1 MCPRR
6 SSTSIEIGVFG
17 TRKGDRLKVL
27 FRKWRSKLYLDG
39 PVCSACGK
47 ELLAHIRGGMCPEC
61 EKTSVKLGTDIC
73 GKCGRV
79 LANEAEFC
87 DTCIRNERAFVR
99 ARSCYVYEGA
109 PKKFVYRLKFGG
121 RRYLAA
127 FIAEAMVDRYLDC
140 GFECDCVVAVP
151 LSAKRKRKRGYN
163 QAELIAEELSSRLK
177 LPLIDGALVF
187 RSLEDVGGNSGLIQQ
202 LTVYIDFQSFFIK
215 VVKRNFFSNL
225 AIVFITLLH
234 FGNGNFFAVDNGGHA
249 VFSGR
254 AGIERIQHQQG
265 ESSRGCI
272 ALSASAERTACSRL
286 YTRPP
291 SPSSTM
297 TDARNPHACARRT
310 ESIICATCSVFPTR
324 SRSGCI
330 PVSSPR

>member
-87 DTCIRNERAFVR
+87 DTCIRSERAFVR

-151 LSAKRKRKRGYN
+151 LSAKRKHKRGYN

-177 LPLIDGALVF
+177 LPLIDGALVKTKENKPQTKLTRREREENVRGVYEVTSPETF
-187 RSLEDVGGNSGLIQQ
+187 KGRRVLVVDDVMTTGATLGEVSRVLYKAKARSVEA
-202 LTVYIDFQSFFIK
+202 LTY
-215 VVKRNFFSNL
+215 
-225 AIVFITLLH
+225 
-234 FGNGNFFAVDNGGHA
+234 
-249 VFSGR
+249 
-254 AGIERIQHQQG
+254 
-265 ESSRGCI
+265 
-272 ALSASAERTACSRL
+272 CS
-286 YTRPP
+286 TRFV
-291 SPSSTM
+291 SPSENILNEEDFYEDEM
-297 TDARNPHACARRT
+297 
-310 ESIICATCSVFPTR
+310 V
-324 SRSGCI
+324 
-330 PVSSPR
+330 

>member
-17 TRKGDRLKVL
+17 TRKWDRLKVL

-73 GKCGRV
+73 GKCGRG

-163 QAELIAEELSSRLK
+163 QSELIAEELSCRLK
-177 LPLIDGALVF
+177 LPLIDGALVKTKENKSQAKLKRREREENVRGVYEVTSPETF
-187 RSLEDVGGNSGLIQQ
+187 KGRRVLVVDDVMTTGATLGEVSRVLYKAKARSVEA
-202 LTVYIDFQSFFIK
+202 LTY
-215 VVKRNFFSNL
+215 
-225 AIVFITLLH
+225 
-234 FGNGNFFAVDNGGHA
+234 
-249 VFSGR
+249 
-254 AGIERIQHQQG
+254 
-265 ESSRGCI
+265 
-272 ALSASAERTACSRL
+272 CS
-286 YTRPP
+286 TRFV
-291 SPSSTM
+291 SPSENILNEEDFYEDEM
-297 TDARNPHACARRT
+297 
-310 ESIICATCSVFPTR
+310 V
-324 SRSGCI
+324 
-330 PVSSPR
+330 

>member
-27 FRKWRSKLYLDG
+27 FRKLRSKLYLDG

-47 ELLAHIRGGMCPEC
+47 ELLSHIRGGLCPEC

-73 GKCGRV
+73 GKCGRA

-177 LPLIDGALVF
+177 LPLIDGALVKTKENKPQTKLTKREREENVRGVYDVTSPETF
-187 RSLEDVGGNSGLIQQ
+187 KGRRVLVVDDVMTTGATLGEVSRILYKAKARSVEA
-202 LTVYIDFQSFFIK
+202 LTY
-215 VVKRNFFSNL
+215 
-225 AIVFITLLH
+225 
-234 FGNGNFFAVDNGGHA
+234 
-249 VFSGR
+249 
-254 AGIERIQHQQG
+254 
-265 ESSRGCI
+265 
-272 ALSASAERTACSRL
+272 CS
-286 YTRPP
+286 TRFV
-291 SPSSTM
+291 SPSENILNEEDFYEDEM
-297 TDARNPHACARRT
+297 
-310 ESIICATCSVFPTR
+310 V
-324 SRSGCI
+324 
-330 PVSSPR
+330 

>member
-17 TRKGDRLKVL
+17 TRKGNRLKVL

-47 ELLAHIRGGMCPEC
+47 ELLSHIRGGMCPEC

-177 LPLIDGALVF
+177 LPLIDGALVKTKENKSQAKLKRREREENVRGVYEVTSPETF
-187 RSLEDVGGNSGLIQQ
+187 KGRRVLVVDDVMTTGATLGEVSRVLYKAKARSVEA
-202 LTVYIDFQSFFIK
+202 LTY
-215 VVKRNFFSNL
+215 
-225 AIVFITLLH
+225 
-234 FGNGNFFAVDNGGHA
+234 
-249 VFSGR
+249 
-254 AGIERIQHQQG
+254 
-265 ESSRGCI
+265 
-272 ALSASAERTACSRL
+272 CS
-286 YTRPP
+286 TRFV
-291 SPSSTM
+291 SPSENILNEEDFYEDEM
-297 TDARNPHACARRT
+297 
-310 ESIICATCSVFPTR
+310 V
-324 SRSGCI
+324 
-330 PVSSPR
+330 

>member
-73 GKCGRV
+73 DKCGRV

-87 DTCIRNERAFVR
+87 DTCISNERAFVR

-163 QAELIAEELSSRLK
+163 QAELVAEELSSRLK
-177 LPLIDGALVF
+177 LPLIDGALVKTKENKPQTKLTRREREENVRGVYEVTSPETF
-187 RSLEDVGGNSGLIQQ
+187 KGRRVLVVDDVMTTGATLGEVSRVLYKAKARSVEA
-202 LTVYIDFQSFFIK
+202 LTY
-215 VVKRNFFSNL
+215 
-225 AIVFITLLH
+225 
-234 FGNGNFFAVDNGGHA
+234 
-249 VFSGR
+249 
-254 AGIERIQHQQG
+254 
-265 ESSRGCI
+265 
-272 ALSASAERTACSRL
+272 CS
-286 YTRPP
+286 TRFV
-291 SPSSTM
+291 SPSENILNEEDFYEDEM
-297 TDARNPHACARRT
+297 
-310 ESIICATCSVFPTR
+310 V
-324 SRSGCI
+324 
-330 PVSSPR
+330 

>member
-163 QAELIAEELSSRLK
+163 QAELVAEELSSRLK
-177 LPLIDGALVF
+177 LPLIDGALVKTKENKPQTKLTRREREENVRGVYEVTSPETF
-187 RSLEDVGGNSGLIQQ
+187 KGRRVLVVDDVMTTGATLGEVSRVLYKAKERSVEA
-202 LTVYIDFQSFFIK
+202 LTY
-215 VVKRNFFSNL
+215 
-225 AIVFITLLH
+225 
-234 FGNGNFFAVDNGGHA
+234 
-249 VFSGR
+249 
-254 AGIERIQHQQG
+254 
-265 ESSRGCI
+265 
-272 ALSASAERTACSRL
+272 CS
-286 YTRPP
+286 TRFV
-291 SPSSTM
+291 SPSENILNEEDFYEDEM
-297 TDARNPHACARRT
+297 
-310 ESIICATCSVFPTR
+310 V
-324 SRSGCI
+324 
-330 PVSSPR
+330 

>member
-47 ELLAHIRGGMCPEC
+47 ELLAHIRGGLCPEC

-163 QAELIAEELSSRLK
+163 QSELIAEELSSRLK
-177 LPLIDGALVF
+177 LPLIDGALVKTKENKPQTKLTRREREENVRGVYEVTSPETF
-187 RSLEDVGGNSGLIQQ
+187 KGRRVLVVDDVMTTGATLGEVSRVLYKAKARSVEA
-202 LTVYIDFQSFFIK
+202 LTYC
-215 VVKRNFFSNL
+215 L
-225 AIVFITLLH
+225 
-234 FGNGNFFAVDNGGHA
+234 
-249 VFSGR
+249 
-254 AGIERIQHQQG
+254 
-265 ESSRGCI
+265 
-272 ALSASAERTACSRL
+272 
-286 YTRPP
+286 TRFV
-291 SPSSTM
+291 SPSENILNEEDFYEDEM
-297 TDARNPHACARRT
+297 
-310 ESIICATCSVFPTR
+310 V
-324 SRSGCI
+324 
-330 PVSSPR
+330 

>member
-47 ELLAHIRGGMCPEC
+47 ELLSHIRGGLCPEC

-177 LPLIDGALVF
+177 LPLIDGALVKTKENKSQAKLKRREREENVRGVYEVTSPETF
-187 RSLEDVGGNSGLIQQ
+187 KGRRVLVVDDVMTTGATLGEVSRVLYKAKARSVEA
-202 LTVYIDFQSFFIK
+202 LTY
-215 VVKRNFFSNL
+215 
-225 AIVFITLLH
+225 
-234 FGNGNFFAVDNGGHA
+234 
-249 VFSGR
+249 
-254 AGIERIQHQQG
+254 
-265 ESSRGCI
+265 
-272 ALSASAERTACSRL
+272 CS
-286 YTRPP
+286 TRFV
-291 SPSSTM
+291 SPSENILNEEDFYEDEM
-297 TDARNPHACARRT
+297 
-310 ESIICATCSVFPTR
+310 V
-324 SRSGCI
+324 
-330 PVSSPR
+330 

>member
-73 GKCGRV
+73 GKCGRA

-177 LPLIDGALVF
+177 LPLIDGALVKTKENKPQTKLTKREREENVRGVYEVTSPETF
-187 RSLEDVGGNSGLIQQ
+187 KGRRVLVVDDVMTTGATLGEVSRVLYKSKARSVEA
-202 LTVYIDFQSFFIK
+202 LTY
-215 VVKRNFFSNL
+215 
-225 AIVFITLLH
+225 
-234 FGNGNFFAVDNGGHA
+234 
-249 VFSGR
+249 
-254 AGIERIQHQQG
+254 
-265 ESSRGCI
+265 
-272 ALSASAERTACSRL
+272 CS
-286 YTRPP
+286 TRFV
-291 SPSSTM
+291 SPSENILNEEDFYEDEM
-297 TDARNPHACARRT
+297 
-310 ESIICATCSVFPTR
+310 V
-324 SRSGCI
+324 
-330 PVSSPR
+330 

>member
-47 ELLAHIRGGMCPEC
+47 ELLSHIRGGMCPEC

-163 QAELIAEELSSRLK
+163 QSELIAEELSSRLK
-177 LPLIDGALVF
+177 LPLIDGALVKTKENKPQTKLTRREREENVRGVYEVTSPETF
-187 RSLEDVGGNSGLIQQ
+187 KGRRVLVVDDVMTTGATLGEVSRVLYKAKARSVEA
-202 LTVYIDFQSFFIK
+202 LTY
-215 VVKRNFFSNL
+215 
-225 AIVFITLLH
+225 
-234 FGNGNFFAVDNGGHA
+234 
-249 VFSGR
+249 
-254 AGIERIQHQQG
+254 
-265 ESSRGCI
+265 
-272 ALSASAERTACSRL
+272 CS
-286 YTRPP
+286 TRFV
-291 SPSSTM
+291 SPSENILNEEDFYEDEM
-297 TDARNPHACARRT
+297 
-310 ESIICATCSVFPTR
+310 V
-324 SRSGCI
+324 
-330 PVSSPR
+330 

>member
-27 FRKWRSKLYLDG
+27 FRKLRSKLYLDG

-47 ELLAHIRGGMCPEC
+47 ELLSHIRGGLCPEC
-61 EKTSVKLGTDIC
+61 EKTSVKLSTDIC
-73 GKCGRV
+73 GKCGRA

-140 GFECDCVVAVP
+140 DFECDCVVAVP

-177 LPLIDGALVF
+177 LPLIDGALVKTKENKSQAKLKRREREENVRGVYEVTAPEAF
-187 RSLEDVGGNSGLIQQ
+187 KGRRVLVVDDVMTTGATLGEVSRILYKAKARSVEA
-202 LTVYIDFQSFFIK
+202 LTY
-215 VVKRNFFSNL
+215 
-225 AIVFITLLH
+225 
-234 FGNGNFFAVDNGGHA
+234 
-249 VFSGR
+249 
-254 AGIERIQHQQG
+254 
-265 ESSRGCI
+265 
-272 ALSASAERTACSRL
+272 CS
-286 YTRPP
+286 TRFV
-291 SPSSTM
+291 SPSENILNEEDFYEDEM
-297 TDARNPHACARRT
+297 
-310 ESIICATCSVFPTR
+310 V
-324 SRSGCI
+324 
-330 PVSSPR
+330 

>member
-6 SSTSIEIGVFG
+6 SLTSIEIGVFG
-17 TRKGDRLKVL
+17 TRKGDRLKVM

-109 PKKFVYRLKFGG
+109 PKRFVYRLKFGG

-163 QAELIAEELSSRLK
+163 QAELIAEEVSRRLK
-177 LPLIDGALVF
+177 LPLIDGALVKTKENKSQAKLTRREREENVRGVYEVTSPETF
-187 RSLEDVGGNSGLIQQ
+187 KGRRVLVVDDVMTTGATLGEVSRVLYKAKARSVEA
-202 LTVYIDFQSFFIK
+202 LTY
-215 VVKRNFFSNL
+215 
-225 AIVFITLLH
+225 
-234 FGNGNFFAVDNGGHA
+234 
-249 VFSGR
+249 
-254 AGIERIQHQQG
+254 
-265 ESSRGCI
+265 
-272 ALSASAERTACSRL
+272 CS
-286 YTRPP
+286 TRFV
-291 SPSSTM
+291 SPSENILNEEDFYEDEM
-297 TDARNPHACARRT
+297 
-310 ESIICATCSVFPTR
+310 V
-324 SRSGCI
+324 
-330 PVSSPR
+330 

>member
-1 MCPRR
+1 M
-6 SSTSIEIGVFG
+6 FG

-47 ELLAHIRGGMCPEC
+47 ELLSHIRGGLCPEC

-87 DTCIRNERAFVR
+87 DTCIRSERAFVR

-163 QAELIAEELSSRLK
+163 QTELIAEELSSRLK
-177 LPLIDGALVF
+177 LPLIDGALVKTKENKPQTKLTRREREENVRGVYEVTSPETF
-187 RSLEDVGGNSGLIQQ
+187 KGRRVLVVDDVMTTGATLGEVSRVLYKAKARSVEA
-202 LTVYIDFQSFFIK
+202 LTY
-215 VVKRNFFSNL
+215 
-225 AIVFITLLH
+225 
-234 FGNGNFFAVDNGGHA
+234 
-249 VFSGR
+249 
-254 AGIERIQHQQG
+254 
-265 ESSRGCI
+265 
-272 ALSASAERTACSRL
+272 CS
-286 YTRPP
+286 TRFV
-291 SPSSTM
+291 SPSENILNEEDFYEDEM
-297 TDARNPHACARRT
+297 
-310 ESIICATCSVFPTR
+310 V
-324 SRSGCI
+324 
-330 PVSSPR
+330 

>member
-47 ELLAHIRGGMCPEC
+47 ELLAHIRGGLCPEC

-140 GFECDCVVAVP
+140 GFECDCVVAVS

-163 QAELIAEELSSRLK
+163 QAELVAEELSCRLK
-177 LPLIDGALVF
+177 LPLIDGALVKTKENKPQTKLTRREREENVRGVYEVTSPETF
-187 RSLEDVGGNSGLIQQ
+187 KGRRVLVVDDVMTTGATLGEVSRVLYKAKARSVEA
-202 LTVYIDFQSFFIK
+202 LTY
-215 VVKRNFFSNL
+215 
-225 AIVFITLLH
+225 
-234 FGNGNFFAVDNGGHA
+234 
-249 VFSGR
+249 
-254 AGIERIQHQQG
+254 
-265 ESSRGCI
+265 
-272 ALSASAERTACSRL
+272 CS
-286 YTRPP
+286 TRFV
-291 SPSSTM
+291 SPSENILNEEDFYEDEM
-297 TDARNPHACARRT
+297 
-310 ESIICATCSVFPTR
+310 V
-324 SRSGCI
+324 
-330 PVSSPR
+330 

>member
-1 MCPRR
+1 M
-6 SSTSIEIGVFG
+6 FG

-177 LPLIDGALVF
+177 LPLIDGALVKTKENKSQAKLKKREREENVRGVYEVTSPEAF
-187 RSLEDVGGNSGLIQQ
+187 KGRRVLVVDDVMTTGATLGEVSRVLYKAKARSVEA
-202 LTVYIDFQSFFIK
+202 LTY
-215 VVKRNFFSNL
+215 
-225 AIVFITLLH
+225 
-234 FGNGNFFAVDNGGHA
+234 
-249 VFSGR
+249 
-254 AGIERIQHQQG
+254 
-265 ESSRGCI
+265 
-272 ALSASAERTACSRL
+272 CS
-286 YTRPP
+286 TRFV
-291 SPSSTM
+291 SPSENILNEEDFYEDEM
-297 TDARNPHACARRT
+297 
-310 ESIICATCSVFPTR
+310 V
-324 SRSGCI
+324 
-330 PVSSPR
+330 

>member
-27 FRKWRSKLYLDG
+27 FRKLRSKLYLDG

-47 ELLAHIRGGMCPEC
+47 ELLSHIRGGLCPEC
-61 EKTSVKLGTDIC
+61 EKTSVKLCTDIC
-73 GKCGRV
+73 GKCGRA

-140 GFECDCVVAVP
+140 DFECDCVVAVP

-177 LPLIDGALVF
+177 LPLIDGALVKTKENKSQAKLKRREREENVRGVYEVTAPEAF
-187 RSLEDVGGNSGLIQQ
+187 KGRRVLVVDDVMTTGATLGEVSRVLYKAKARSVEA
-202 LTVYIDFQSFFIK
+202 LTY
-215 VVKRNFFSNL
+215 
-225 AIVFITLLH
+225 
-234 FGNGNFFAVDNGGHA
+234 
-249 VFSGR
+249 
-254 AGIERIQHQQG
+254 
-265 ESSRGCI
+265 
-272 ALSASAERTACSRL
+272 CS
-286 YTRPP
+286 TRFV
-291 SPSSTM
+291 SPSENILNEEDFYEDEM
-297 TDARNPHACARRT
+297 
-310 ESIICATCSVFPTR
+310 V
-324 SRSGCI
+324 
-330 PVSSPR
+330 

>member
-17 TRKGDRLKVL
+17 TRKGDRFKVL

-47 ELLAHIRGGMCPEC
+47 ELLSHIRGGMCPEC

-73 GKCGRV
+73 GKCGRT

-140 GFECDCVVAVP
+140 DFECDCVVAVP

-177 LPLIDGALVF
+177 LPLIDGALVKTKENKSQAKLKRREREENVRGVYEVTAPEAF
-187 RSLEDVGGNSGLIQQ
+187 KGRRVLVVDDVMTTGATLGEVSRVLYKAKARSVEA
-202 LTVYIDFQSFFIK
+202 LTY
-215 VVKRNFFSNL
+215 
-225 AIVFITLLH
+225 
-234 FGNGNFFAVDNGGHA
+234 
-249 VFSGR
+249 
-254 AGIERIQHQQG
+254 
-265 ESSRGCI
+265 
-272 ALSASAERTACSRL
+272 CS
-286 YTRPP
+286 TRFV
-291 SPSSTM
+291 SPSENILNEEDFYEDEM
-297 TDARNPHACARRT
+297 
-310 ESIICATCSVFPTR
+310 V
-324 SRSGCI
+324 
-330 PVSSPR
+330 

>member
-6 SSTSIEIGVFG
+6 SSTSIDIGVFG

-61 EKTSVKLGTDIC
+61 EKTSVKLSTDIC

-87 DTCIRNERAFVR
+87 DTCIRSERAFVR

-151 LSAKRKRKRGYN
+151 LSVKRKRKRGYN

-177 LPLIDGALVF
+177 LPLIDGALVKTKENKPQTKLKRREREENVRGVYEVTSPEAF
-187 RSLEDVGGNSGLIQQ
+187 KGRRVLVVDDVMTTGATLGEVSRVLYKAKARSVEA
-202 LTVYIDFQSFFIK
+202 LTY
-215 VVKRNFFSNL
+215 
-225 AIVFITLLH
+225 
-234 FGNGNFFAVDNGGHA
+234 
-249 VFSGR
+249 
-254 AGIERIQHQQG
+254 
-265 ESSRGCI
+265 
-272 ALSASAERTACSRL
+272 CS
-286 YTRPP
+286 TRFV
-291 SPSSTM
+291 SPSENILNEEDFYEDEM
-297 TDARNPHACARRT
+297 
-310 ESIICATCSVFPTR
+310 V
-324 SRSGCI
+324 
-330 PVSSPR
+330 

>member
-27 FRKWRSKLYLDG
+27 FRKLRSKLYLDG

-47 ELLAHIRGGMCPEC
+47 ELLSHIRGGMCPEC
-61 EKTSVKLGTDIC
+61 EKTSVKLSTDIC

-140 GFECDCVVAVP
+140 DFECDCVVAVP

-177 LPLIDGALVF
+177 LPLIDGALVKTKENKPQTKLTRREREENVRGVYEVTSPETF
-187 RSLEDVGGNSGLIQQ
+187 KGRRVLVVDDVMTTGATLGEVSRVLYKAKARSVEA
-202 LTVYIDFQSFFIK
+202 LTY
-215 VVKRNFFSNL
+215 
-225 AIVFITLLH
+225 
-234 FGNGNFFAVDNGGHA
+234 
-249 VFSGR
+249 
-254 AGIERIQHQQG
+254 
-265 ESSRGCI
+265 
-272 ALSASAERTACSRL
+272 CS
-286 YTRPP
+286 TRFV
-291 SPSSTM
+291 SPSENILNEEDFYEDEM
-297 TDARNPHACARRT
+297 
-310 ESIICATCSVFPTR
+310 V
-324 SRSGCI
+324 
-330 PVSSPR
+330 

>member
-177 LPLIDGALVF
+177 LPLIDGALVKTKENKSQAKLKRREREENVRGVYEVTSPETF
-187 RSLEDVGGNSGLIQQ
+187 KGRRVLVVDDVMTTGATLGEVSRVLYKAKARSVEA
-202 LTVYIDFQSFFIK
+202 LTY
-215 VVKRNFFSNL
+215 
-225 AIVFITLLH
+225 
-234 FGNGNFFAVDNGGHA
+234 
-249 VFSGR
+249 
-254 AGIERIQHQQG
+254 
-265 ESSRGCI
+265 
-272 ALSASAERTACSRL
+272 CS
-286 YTRPP
+286 TRFV
-291 SPSSTM
+291 SPSENILNEEDFYEDEM
-297 TDARNPHACARRT
+297 
-310 ESIICATCSVFPTR
+310 V
-324 SRSGCI
+324 
-330 PVSSPR
+330 

>member
-27 FRKWRSKLYLDG
+27 FRRLRSKLYLDG

-177 LPLIDGALVF
+177 LPLIDGALVKTKENKSQAKLKRREREENVRGVYEVTSPETF
-187 RSLEDVGGNSGLIQQ
+187 KGRRVLVVDDVMTTGATLGEVSRVLYKAKARSVEA
-202 LTVYIDFQSFFIK
+202 LTY
-215 VVKRNFFSNL
+215 
-225 AIVFITLLH
+225 
-234 FGNGNFFAVDNGGHA
+234 
-249 VFSGR
+249 
-254 AGIERIQHQQG
+254 
-265 ESSRGCI
+265 
-272 ALSASAERTACSRL
+272 CS
-286 YTRPP
+286 TRFV
-291 SPSSTM
+291 SPSENILNEEDFYEDEM
-297 TDARNPHACARRT
+297 
-310 ESIICATCSVFPTR
+310 V
-324 SRSGCI
+324 
-330 PVSSPR
+330 

>member
-47 ELLAHIRGGMCPEC
+47 ELLSHIRGGLCPEC

-163 QAELIAEELSSRLK
+163 QSELIAEELSSRLK
-177 LPLIDGALVF
+177 LPLIDGALVKTKENKPQTKLTRREREENVRGVYEVTSPETF
-187 RSLEDVGGNSGLIQQ
+187 KGRRVLVVDDVMTTGATLGEVSRVLYKAKARSVEA
-202 LTVYIDFQSFFIK
+202 LTY
-215 VVKRNFFSNL
+215 
-225 AIVFITLLH
+225 
-234 FGNGNFFAVDNGGHA
+234 
-249 VFSGR
+249 
-254 AGIERIQHQQG
+254 
-265 ESSRGCI
+265 
-272 ALSASAERTACSRL
+272 CS
-286 YTRPP
+286 TRFV
-291 SPSSTM
+291 SPSENILNEEDFYEDEM
-297 TDARNPHACARRT
+297 
-310 ESIICATCSVFPTR
+310 V
-324 SRSGCI
+324 
-330 PVSSPR
+330 

>member
-79 LANEAEFC
+79 LVNEAEFC

-121 RRYLAA
+121 RRYLAT

-163 QAELIAEELSSRLK
+163 QAELIAEEVSRQLK
-177 LPLIDGALVF
+177 LPLVSGALVKTKENKSQAKLTRREREENVRGVYEVTSPETF
-187 RSLEDVGGNSGLIQQ
+187 KGRRVLVVDDVMTTGATLGEVSRVLYKAKARSVEA
-202 LTVYIDFQSFFIK
+202 LTY
-215 VVKRNFFSNL
+215 
-225 AIVFITLLH
+225 
-234 FGNGNFFAVDNGGHA
+234 
-249 VFSGR
+249 
-254 AGIERIQHQQG
+254 
-265 ESSRGCI
+265 
-272 ALSASAERTACSRL
+272 CS
-286 YTRPP
+286 TRFV
-291 SPSSTM
+291 SPSENILNEEDFYEDEM
-297 TDARNPHACARRT
+297 
-310 ESIICATCSVFPTR
+310 V
-324 SRSGCI
+324 
-330 PVSSPR
+330 

>member
-47 ELLAHIRGGMCPEC
+47 ELLSHIRGGLCPEC

-177 LPLIDGALVF
+177 LPLIDGALVKTKENKSQAKLKRREREENVRGVYEVTSPETF
-187 RSLEDVGGNSGLIQQ
+187 KGRRVLVVDDVMTTGATLGEVSRVLYKARARSVEA
-202 LTVYIDFQSFFIK
+202 LTY
-215 VVKRNFFSNL
+215 
-225 AIVFITLLH
+225 
-234 FGNGNFFAVDNGGHA
+234 
-249 VFSGR
+249 
-254 AGIERIQHQQG
+254 
-265 ESSRGCI
+265 
-272 ALSASAERTACSRL
+272 CS
-286 YTRPP
+286 TRFV
-291 SPSSTM
+291 SPSENILNEEDFYEDEM
-297 TDARNPHACARRT
+297 
-310 ESIICATCSVFPTR
+310 V
-324 SRSGCI
+324 
-330 PVSSPR
+330 

>member
-27 FRKWRSKLYLDG
+27 FRKLRSKLYLDG

-47 ELLAHIRGGMCPEC
+47 ELLSHIRGGLCPEC
-61 EKTSVKLGTDIC
+61 EKTSVKLSTDIC
-73 GKCGRV
+73 GKCGRA

-177 LPLIDGALVF
+177 LPLIDGALVKTKENKSQAKLKRREREENVRGVYEVTAPEAF
-187 RSLEDVGGNSGLIQQ
+187 KGRRVLVVDDVMTTGATLGEVSRILYKAKARSVEA
-202 LTVYIDFQSFFIK
+202 LTY
-215 VVKRNFFSNL
+215 
-225 AIVFITLLH
+225 
-234 FGNGNFFAVDNGGHA
+234 
-249 VFSGR
+249 
-254 AGIERIQHQQG
+254 
-265 ESSRGCI
+265 
-272 ALSASAERTACSRL
+272 CS
-286 YTRPP
+286 TRFV
-291 SPSSTM
+291 SPSENILNEEDFYEDEM
-297 TDARNPHACARRT
+297 
-310 ESIICATCSVFPTR
+310 V
-324 SRSGCI
+324 
-330 PVSSPR
+330 

>member
-27 FRKWRSKLYLDG
+27 FRKLRSKLYLDG

-47 ELLAHIRGGMCPEC
+47 ELLSHIRGGLCPEC

-177 LPLIDGALVF
+177 LPLIDGALVKTKENKPQTKLTKREREENVRGVYEVTSPEAF
-187 RSLEDVGGNSGLIQQ
+187 KGRRVLVVDDVMTTGATLGEVSRILYKAKARSVEA
-202 LTVYIDFQSFFIK
+202 LTY
-215 VVKRNFFSNL
+215 
-225 AIVFITLLH
+225 
-234 FGNGNFFAVDNGGHA
+234 
-249 VFSGR
+249 
-254 AGIERIQHQQG
+254 
-265 ESSRGCI
+265 
-272 ALSASAERTACSRL
+272 CS
-286 YTRPP
+286 TRFV
-291 SPSSTM
+291 SPSENILNEEDFYEDEM
-297 TDARNPHACARRT
+297 
-310 ESIICATCSVFPTR
+310 V
-324 SRSGCI
+324 
-330 PVSSPR
+330 

>member
-87 DTCIRNERAFVR
+87 DTCIRSERAFVR

-177 LPLIDGALVF
+177 LPLIDDALVKTKENKSQAKLKRREREENVRGVYEVTSPETF
-187 RSLEDVGGNSGLIQQ
+187 KGRRVLVVDDVMTTGATLGEVSRVLYKAKARSVEA
-202 LTVYIDFQSFFIK
+202 LTY
-215 VVKRNFFSNL
+215 
-225 AIVFITLLH
+225 
-234 FGNGNFFAVDNGGHA
+234 
-249 VFSGR
+249 
-254 AGIERIQHQQG
+254 
-265 ESSRGCI
+265 
-272 ALSASAERTACSRL
+272 CS
-286 YTRPP
+286 TRFV
-291 SPSSTM
+291 SPSENILNEEDFYEDEM
-297 TDARNPHACARRT
+297 
-310 ESIICATCSVFPTR
+310 V
-324 SRSGCI
+324 
-330 PVSSPR
+330 

>member
-177 LPLIDGALVF
+177 LPLIDGALVKTKENKSQAKLKKREREENVRGVYEVTSPEAF
-187 RSLEDVGGNSGLIQQ
+187 KGRQVLVVDDVMTTGSTTDELAKLLRGAHAAKVWV
-202 LTVYIDFQSFFIK
+202 LTV
-215 VVKRNFFSNL
+215 
-225 AIVFITLLH
+225 A
-234 FGNGNFFAVDNGGHA
+234 
-249 VFSGR
+249 
-254 AGIERIQHQQG
+254 
-265 ESSRGCI
+265 
-272 ALSASAERTACSRL
+272 
-286 YTRPP
+286 
-291 SPSSTM
+291 
-297 TDARNPHACARRT
+297 
-310 ESIICATCSVFPTR
+310 ATPCFEKKT
-324 SRSGCI
+324 
-330 PVSSPR
+330 SSPEKIFARQK

>member
-140 GFECDCVVAVP
+140 DFECDCVVAVP

-163 QAELIAEELSSRLK
+163 QSELIAEELSSRLK
-177 LPLIDGALVF
+177 LPLIDGALVKTKENKSQLVDIVDHLLQAAGY
-187 RSLEDVGGNSGLIQQ
+187 RVIVVDAAIKDVKNRYLILLPR
-202 LTVYIDFQSFFIK
+202 LTVTVEHGQLIKIGKQREISHFFI
-215 VVKRNFFSNL
+215 S
-225 AIVFITLLH
+225 
-234 FGNGNFFAVDNGGHA
+234 
-249 VFSGR
+249 
-254 AGIERIQHQQG
+254 
-265 ESSRGCI
+265 
-272 ALSASAERTACSRL
+272 
-286 YTRPP
+286 
-291 SPSSTM
+291 SPSITSQ
-297 TDARNPHACARRT
+297 P
-310 ESIICATCSVFPTR
+310 SL
-324 SRSGCI
+324 
-330 PVSSPR
+330 

>member
-47 ELLAHIRGGMCPEC
+47 ELLSHIRGGMCPEC

-127 FIAEAMVDRYLDC
+127 FIAEAMVDHYLDC
-140 GFECDCVVAVP
+140 DFECDCVVAVP

-177 LPLIDGALVF
+177 LPLIDGALVKTKENKSHAKLKRREREENVRGVYEVTSPEAF
-187 RSLEDVGGNSGLIQQ
+187 KGRRVLVVDDVMTTGATLGEVSRVLYKARARSVEA
-202 LTVYIDFQSFFIK
+202 LTY
-215 VVKRNFFSNL
+215 
-225 AIVFITLLH
+225 
-234 FGNGNFFAVDNGGHA
+234 
-249 VFSGR
+249 
-254 AGIERIQHQQG
+254 
-265 ESSRGCI
+265 
-272 ALSASAERTACSRL
+272 CS
-286 YTRPP
+286 TRYV
-291 SPSSTM
+291 SPSENILNEEDFYEDEM
-297 TDARNPHACARRT
+297 
-310 ESIICATCSVFPTR
+310 V
-324 SRSGCI
+324 
-330 PVSSPR
+330 

>member
-47 ELLAHIRGGMCPEC
+47 ELLSHIRGGMCPEC

-177 LPLIDGALVF
+177 LPLIDGALVKTKENKSQAKLKRREREENVRGVYEVTAPEAF
-187 RSLEDVGGNSGLIQQ
+187 KGRRVLVVDDVMTTGATLGEVSRVLYKAKARSVEA
-202 LTVYIDFQSFFIK
+202 LTY
-215 VVKRNFFSNL
+215 
-225 AIVFITLLH
+225 
-234 FGNGNFFAVDNGGHA
+234 
-249 VFSGR
+249 
-254 AGIERIQHQQG
+254 
-265 ESSRGCI
+265 
-272 ALSASAERTACSRL
+272 CS
-286 YTRPP
+286 TRFV
-291 SPSSTM
+291 SPSENILNEEDFYEDEM
-297 TDARNPHACARRT
+297 
-310 ESIICATCSVFPTR
+310 V
-324 SRSGCI
+324 
-330 PVSSPR
+330 

>member
-6 SSTSIEIGVFG
+6 FSTSIEIGVFG

-27 FRKWRSKLYLDG
+27 FRKLRSKLYLDG

-47 ELLAHIRGGMCPEC
+47 ELLSHIRGGLCPEC

-140 GFECDCVVAVP
+140 DFECDCVVAVP

-177 LPLIDGALVF
+177 LPLIDGALVKTKENKSQAKLKRREREENVRGVYEVTAPEAF
-187 RSLEDVGGNSGLIQQ
+187 KGRRVLVVDDVMTTGATLGEVSRILYKAKARSVEA
-202 LTVYIDFQSFFIK
+202 LTY
-215 VVKRNFFSNL
+215 
-225 AIVFITLLH
+225 
-234 FGNGNFFAVDNGGHA
+234 
-249 VFSGR
+249 
-254 AGIERIQHQQG
+254 
-265 ESSRGCI
+265 
-272 ALSASAERTACSRL
+272 CS
-286 YTRPP
+286 TRFV
-291 SPSSTM
+291 SPSENILNEEDFYEDEM
-297 TDARNPHACARRT
+297 
-310 ESIICATCSVFPTR
+310 V
-324 SRSGCI
+324 
-330 PVSSPR
+330 

>member
-47 ELLAHIRGGMCPEC
+47 ELLSHIRGGMCPEC

-73 GKCGRV
+73 GKCGRA

-177 LPLIDGALVF
+177 LPLIDGALVKTKENKSQAKLKRREREENVRGVYEVTSPETF
-187 RSLEDVGGNSGLIQQ
+187 KGRRVLVVDDVMTTGATLGEVSRILYKAKARSVEA
-202 LTVYIDFQSFFIK
+202 LTY
-215 VVKRNFFSNL
+215 
-225 AIVFITLLH
+225 
-234 FGNGNFFAVDNGGHA
+234 
-249 VFSGR
+249 
-254 AGIERIQHQQG
+254 
-265 ESSRGCI
+265 
-272 ALSASAERTACSRL
+272 CS
-286 YTRPP
+286 TRFV
-291 SPSSTM
+291 SPSENILNEEDFYEDEM
-297 TDARNPHACARRT
+297 
-310 ESIICATCSVFPTR
+310 V
-324 SRSGCI
+324 
-330 PVSSPR
+330 

>member
-47 ELLAHIRGGMCPEC
+47 ELLSHIRGGMCPEC

-99 ARSCYVYEGA
+99 ARSCYAYEGA

-177 LPLIDGALVF
+177 LPLIDGALVKTKENKSQAKLKRREREENVRGVYEVTSPETF
-187 RSLEDVGGNSGLIQQ
+187 KGRRVLVVDDVMTTGATLGEVSRVLYKAKARSVEA
-202 LTVYIDFQSFFIK
+202 LTY
-215 VVKRNFFSNL
+215 
-225 AIVFITLLH
+225 
-234 FGNGNFFAVDNGGHA
+234 
-249 VFSGR
+249 
-254 AGIERIQHQQG
+254 
-265 ESSRGCI
+265 
-272 ALSASAERTACSRL
+272 CS
-286 YTRPP
+286 TRFV
-291 SPSSTM
+291 SPSENILNEEDFYEDEM
-297 TDARNPHACARRT
+297 
-310 ESIICATCSVFPTR
+310 V
-324 SRSGCI
+324 
-330 PVSSPR
+330 

>member
-47 ELLAHIRGGMCPEC
+47 ELLSHIRGGLCPEC

-163 QAELIAEELSSRLK
+163 QAELVAEELSSRLK
-177 LPLIDGALVF
+177 LPLIDGALVKTKENKPQTKLTRREREENVRGVYEVTSPETF
-187 RSLEDVGGNSGLIQQ
+187 KGRRVLVVDDVMTTGATLGEVSRVLYKAKARSVEA
-202 LTVYIDFQSFFIK
+202 LTY
-215 VVKRNFFSNL
+215 
-225 AIVFITLLH
+225 
-234 FGNGNFFAVDNGGHA
+234 
-249 VFSGR
+249 
-254 AGIERIQHQQG
+254 
-265 ESSRGCI
+265 
-272 ALSASAERTACSRL
+272 CS
-286 YTRPP
+286 TRFV
-291 SPSSTM
+291 SPSENILNEEDFYEDEM
-297 TDARNPHACARRT
+297 
-310 ESIICATCSVFPTR
+310 V
-324 SRSGCI
+324 
-330 PVSSPR
+330 

>member
-17 TRKGDRLKVL
+17 TRKGDRFKVL
-27 FRKWRSKLYLDG
+27 FRKLRSKLYLDG

-47 ELLAHIRGGMCPEC
+47 ELLSHIRGGMCPEC

-73 GKCGRV
+73 GKCGRA

-177 LPLIDGALVF
+177 LPLIDGALVKTKENKSQAKLKRREREENVRGVYEVTSPETF
-187 RSLEDVGGNSGLIQQ
+187 KGRRVLVVDDVMTTGATLGEVSRVLYKAKARSVEA
-202 LTVYIDFQSFFIK
+202 LTY
-215 VVKRNFFSNL
+215 
-225 AIVFITLLH
+225 
-234 FGNGNFFAVDNGGHA
+234 
-249 VFSGR
+249 
-254 AGIERIQHQQG
+254 
-265 ESSRGCI
+265 
-272 ALSASAERTACSRL
+272 CS
-286 YTRPP
+286 TRFV
-291 SPSSTM
+291 SPSENILNEEDFYEDEM
-297 TDARNPHACARRT
+297 
-310 ESIICATCSVFPTR
+310 V
-324 SRSGCI
+324 
-330 PVSSPR
+330 

>member
-27 FRKWRSKLYLDG
+27 FRKLRSKLYLDG

-47 ELLAHIRGGMCPEC
+47 ELLSHIRGGLCPEC

-73 GKCGRV
+73 GKCGRA

-87 DTCIRNERAFVR
+87 DTCIRNERAFVM

-140 GFECDCVVAVP
+140 DFECDCVVAVP

-177 LPLIDGALVF
+177 LPLIDGALVKTKENKSQAKLKRREREENVRGVYEVTAPEAF
-187 RSLEDVGGNSGLIQQ
+187 KGRRVLVVDDVMTTGATLGEVSRILYKAKARSVEA
-202 LTVYIDFQSFFIK
+202 LTY
-215 VVKRNFFSNL
+215 
-225 AIVFITLLH
+225 
-234 FGNGNFFAVDNGGHA
+234 
-249 VFSGR
+249 
-254 AGIERIQHQQG
+254 
-265 ESSRGCI
+265 
-272 ALSASAERTACSRL
+272 CS
-286 YTRPP
+286 TRFV
-291 SPSSTM
+291 SPSENILNEEDFYEDEM
-297 TDARNPHACARRT
+297 
-310 ESIICATCSVFPTR
+310 V
-324 SRSGCI
+324 
-330 PVSSPR
+330 